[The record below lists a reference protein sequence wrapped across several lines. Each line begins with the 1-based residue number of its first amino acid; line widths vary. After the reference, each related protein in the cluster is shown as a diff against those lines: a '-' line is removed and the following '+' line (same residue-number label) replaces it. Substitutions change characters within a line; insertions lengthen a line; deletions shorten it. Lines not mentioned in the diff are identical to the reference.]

1 MSRPSSVLLS
11 GARRAALPA
20 AIAVLVAMPSVAI
33 GAVGGLPDPSF
44 GSGGVASISASV
56 PEARESGRAMVLD
69 SQDRVLVGGG
79 VLAKEPTEP
88 NGGWVLARFLS
99 DGRPDPTFGQ
109 GGVSKDAPGLFGPG
123 LAEFGQEIRALAI
136 EPGTGKIIAGG
147 MTVNPSHRSLFTIAR
162 YDTDGRLDTSFGPA
176 DTGFVTAEFTS
187 SGADLEDMA
196 VGPDG
201 SITAVGQ
208 SGLDAALGRWD
219 SDGNPDPAFDGPGGT
234 GNGLFT
240 DHIVGTFDD
249 LRDVDVEPS
258 GAVRAVGVASSV
270 SEALW
275 LVVRYT
281 PTGAR
286 ESEFNGDGA
295 VTIGFG
301 NGGDIGGGQVL
312 DGNTLYVFG
321 SLDVEPGTKTER
333 DFAVTA
339 VDATTGVRIS
349 GTTAR
354 LDLAGT
360 QNLFAAGLQRLGGS
374 SNPGAERFVMVG
386 TGKTPK
392 GEGGGAVLAAM
403 RRVGG
408 GSSALEVDPEFGSGG
423 LVLPPRESGIWADVA
438 TDSQNRI
445 LVGGELGLFETA
457 DLSAARY
464 VDLAAPAAADTTAPV
479 ITNARIAPRAWAVK
493 RHGRAEAPT
502 ASRVR
507 RGTSFLYTLS
517 EPATVT
523 IRIERRKRKGRRA
536 KKFIRIGAFAAVAAA
551 GPNRRRFS
559 GRIGKKRLKP
569 GRYRA
574 TLIATDAA
582 GNASQPK
589 RLPFRVL
596 PAAGAPAGS

>member
-1 MSRPSSVLLS
+1 MSRPSSILAS
-11 GARRAALPA
+11 GARRAALP
-20 AIAVLVAMPSVAI
+20 VAI
-33 GAVGGLPDPSF
+33 SALMAIPPAAPAAVGGVPDQTF

-56 PEARESGRAMVLD
+56 PEARESGRAMVVD

-99 DGRPDPTFGQ
+99 DGSPDPTFGQ

-123 LAEFGQEIRALAI
+123 LAEFGQEIGALAI
-136 EPGTGKIIAGG
+136 EPGTGRIIAGG
-147 MTVNPSHRSLFTIAR
+147 MTVNPAHRSLFTIAR
-162 YDTDGRLDTSFGPA
+162 YNTDGRLDTSFGPA

-208 SGLDAALGRWD
+208 SGLDAAVGRWD

-240 DHIVGTFDD
+240 DHIAGTFDD

-258 GAVRAVGVASSV
+258 GAVRAVGVASSA

-286 ESEFNGDGA
+286 DGEFHGDGA

-321 SLDVEPGTKTER
+321 SLDTEPGAKTER

-339 VDATTGVRIS
+339 LDATTGTRIA

-354 LDLAGT
+354 LDLPGT
-360 QNLFAAGLQRLGGS
+360 QNLFAAGLQRVGGAGD
-374 SNPGAERFVMVG
+374 PAAERFVMVG
-386 TGKTPK
+386 TGKTPV
-392 GEGGGAVLAAM
+392 GEGGGALLAAM

-408 GSSALEVDPEFGSGG
+408 SSSALEVDPEFGSGG
-423 LVLPPRESGIWADVA
+423 LVLPPQQDGIWTDVA
-438 TDSQNRI
+438 TDSRNRI
-445 LVGGELGLFETA
+445 LVGGELGVFETA

-464 VDLAAPAAADTTAPV
+464 VGLATLGAADTTAPV
-479 ITNARIAPRAWAVK
+479 ITNARISPRAWAVK
-493 RHGRAEAPT
+493 PRGRAEAPV
-502 ASRVR
+502 ASRAK

-517 EPATVT
+517 EPARVT
-523 IRIERRKRKGRRA
+523 IRIERQKRKGKRA
-536 KKFIRIGAFAAVAAA
+536 KRFVRAGAFAAAAIA

-559 GRIGKKRLKP
+559 GRIGKRRLKP

-582 GNASQPK
+582 GNVSQPR
-589 RLPFRVL
+589 RLRFRIL
-596 PAAGAPAGS
+596 PATGGRAGL

>member
-201 SITAVGQ
+201 SITAVGRIRPRR
-208 SGLDAALGRWD
+208 GPRALGLRRKP
-219 SDGNPDPAFDGPGGT
+219 GPGLRRPGGT

-374 SNPGAERFVMVG
+374 SNPARRAIRDGRHRKDAERRRRRRG
-386 TGKTPK
+386 AGRDAAGRRRLLRP
-392 GEGGGAVLAAM
+392 GGRSRIRQRRPGPAAARKRHLG
-403 RRVGG
+403 RRRHRQP
-408 GSSALEVDPEFGSGG
+408 EPDP
-423 LVLPPRESGIWADVA
+423 RRRRA
-438 TDSQNRI
+438 
-445 LVGGELGLFETA
+445 GLFETA

-502 ASRVR
+502 GSRVR